1 MPFIRRAIGLAGKL
15 LSHVR
20 VVVRYSSAVLRIV
33 LPMLHMGAAVD
44 VDLASAPVDAS
55 TPKATTRR
63 PAPEGITSAKGN
75 SGRDDA
81 AGQVPFFRVIIV
93 RWIVRIWPFAIDDG
107 GIIVRHV
114 KGAGV
119 RGLDGDDLLVT
130 LLPDRDVLLF
140 ARSQLFR
147 RISL

>member
-1 MPFIRRAIGLAGKL
+1 
-15 LSHVR
+15 
-20 VVVRYSSAVLRIV
+20 
-33 LPMLHMGAAVD
+33 VD
-44 VDLASAPVDAS
+44 VS

-81 AGQVPFFRVIIV
+81 AGQVSFLGREVE
-93 RWIVRIWPFAIDDG
+93 RRIVRIWPFAIDDG

-119 RGLDGDDLLVT
+119 RGLDGDDLPVT
-130 LLPDRDVLLF
+130 LLPDRDVLFF